1 MKNSMKFLSGAAML
15 VMFCL
20 VLSSSVSAPEAA
32 PGNGTIVEV
41 VKNQTWQL
49 NACGMVVYSQSSTSQ
64 YKDGVVHMRTLIFRL
79 PCDHC
84 MVLDKINKFELS
96 EFKVIVTPGGMMIA
110 KQVFN

>member
-32 PGNGTIVEV
+32 TGNGTIVEV
-41 VKNQTWQL
+41 VKDQVWIL
-49 NACGMVVYSQSSTSQ
+49 SACGEQVQSQSATTQ
-64 YKDGVVHMRTLIFRL
+64 LKDGVVHMRTVIFSL
-79 PCDHC
+79 PDDHC
-84 MVLDKINKFELS
+84 LVLDRINKLEISGFR
-96 EFKVIVTPGGMMIA
+96 VIVTPGGMAIA